1 MFLKMIHSLPRQS
14 TSISCPHRQRC
25 PDGRSTTW
33 SEAEFS
39 SLVHRNKVNPPLKS
53 KSIGAPLH
61 CAPNLNIWDMML
73 MINLWGGNSPSHR
86 ELSQYPTNT
95 FPSLMQI
102 FTLVIQS
109 ALHVLCLF
117 AAASGSSIE
126 VCGSCSLP
134 LKRQCGELKH
144 QIRKLAARCL
154 AACDSAASPF
164 GSSDVEKQRRR
175 HLTFHFALCVDTGSM
190 PNACIRMYVHIFN
203 YYSVFVCQPLGVPFN
218 AYMRFEARRL
228 TLPSLGNLCFDGKYE
243 SGTWPS
249 S

>member
-1 MFLKMIHSLPRQS
+1 MGRQQPKSQRIKSVPNKHISL
-14 TSISCPHRQRC
+14 TDANLYSCHP
-25 PDGRSTTW
+25 
-33 SEAEFS
+33 
-39 SLVHRNKVNPPLKS
+39 
-53 KSIGAPLH
+53 I
-61 CAPNLNIWDMML
+61 CAPCIV
-73 MINLWGGNSPSHR
+73 
-86 ELSQYPTNT
+86 
-95 FPSLMQI
+95 F
-102 FTLVIQS
+102 V
-109 ALHVLCLF
+109 

-203 YYSVFVCQPLGVPFN
+203 YSTCVFVCQPLGVPFN

-243 SGTWPS
+243 SGTWRTHDVNQNLV
-249 S
+249 